1 MLIFV
6 IQLYVFDCIDMY
18 WNKKK
23 KKKKKKGKKK
33 KKKKKS
39 YDVSLTLFKSYLDN
53 EVMIMCGSVY

>member
-18 WNKKK
+18 WKKK
-23 KKKKKKGKKK
+23 KKKKKKKFK

-39 YDVSLTLFKSYLDN
+39 IFGDN
-53 EVMIMCGSVY
+53 SGIIFLISP